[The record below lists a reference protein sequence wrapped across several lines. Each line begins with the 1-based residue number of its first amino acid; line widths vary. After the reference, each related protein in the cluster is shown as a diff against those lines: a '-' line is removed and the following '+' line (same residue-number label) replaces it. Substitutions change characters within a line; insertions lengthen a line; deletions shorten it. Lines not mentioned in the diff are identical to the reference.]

1 MSFRV
6 IEVFGTERASVDYIF
21 NNQSL
26 PFLTQVTKSGATY
39 KFLQALIYTGQEPTP
54 IPFVSAT
61 GFLNADQS
69 PFVAHIMTQV
79 KPVLL
84 VTCCAHQ
91 SVHNTKCIAAKT
103 LWQSTMPSAVL
114 GSPPGL
120 EEVWIC

>member
-1 MSFRV
+1 V

-79 KPVLL
+79 QAILL
-84 VTCCAHQ
+84 STCRAHQ
-91 SVHNTKCIAAKT
+91 SVHNTSASQQKLCGNPPCLCI
-103 LWQSTMPSAVL
+103 L